1 MRKNVLDPCPYCDTK
16 ATYSA
21 FYDPRNN
28 VSELEEG
35 HLYHVL
41 VYCDNE
47 KCGRVTLLVF
57 KGVPRTTDRG
67 YDYVDTE
74 LVDQYP
80 KITPKQHKSIPRQ
93 VADDY
98 VDAIK
103 CFDVGTWKASV
114 VMCRRALQESVI
126 EKGAKKDKLWE
137 QIDELYNQQIITK
150 SIKDWAHEIRLTGNI
165 GAHPD
170 KDGLEDV
177 TKEDAKE
184 LIDFM
189 EEYLNYVYI
198 MPSKLEA
205 KRAKKEKA

>member
-1 MRKNVLDPCPYCDTK
+1 M
-16 ATYSA
+16 
-21 FYDPRNN
+21 
-28 VSELEEG
+28 
-35 HLYHVL
+35 
-41 VYCDNE
+41 
-47 KCGRVTLLVF
+47 
-57 KGVPRTTDRG
+57 
-67 YDYVDTE
+67 
-74 LVDQYP
+74 
-80 KITPKQHKSIPRQ
+80 
-93 VADDY
+93 
-98 VDAIK
+98 
-103 CFDVGTWKASV
+103 
-114 VMCRRALQESVI
+114 I

-137 QIDELYNQQIITK
+137 QIDELYDQEIITK
-150 SIKDWAHEIRLTGNI
+150 GIKDWAHEIRLTANI